1 MNYTLYYIS
10 QIIVQLLG
18 ISFAYKI
25 LNCEKVE
32 SKWILYTFIFVQIMG
47 ILGSLSGLIYKPHTK
62 TNIMSNTKTS
72 TIKVNPTDIALM
84 STLFTFIIMISIAC
98 FIFNL
103 YFLFK
108 LYQCN
113 NSWFLIYL
121 LVSILSMIPAC
132 I

>member
-1 MNYTLYYIS
+1 
-10 QIIVQLLG
+10 
-18 ISFAYKI
+18 
-25 LNCEKVE
+25 
-32 SKWILYTFIFVQIMG
+32 MG